1 LAACARRGGQRGK
14 RRNIGTIMKYL
25 LVALFIA
32 AIAGVEFHHEWYH
45 SDIPGGVCLAP
56 ESQQIATTNLIVQHI
71 RNH

>member
-1 LAACARRGGQRGK
+1 
-14 RRNIGTIMKYL
+14 MKYL